1 MKVLETQIFRSTTDY
16 LAIMEKSGKEFTA
29 QYHCHPELEIVYI
42 KQGSGKCIIG
52 DTVTT
57 FRKGDIAVI
66 GSGLPHIWTSSDGD
80 FSVQA
85 DRARSIVAYFNKDL
99 FNSNFYKMR
108 EIQKLVDFLDRS
120 SRGLKIEGE
129 ARELVASRMER
140 LTRRKGFKKVIGLM
154 EILNTLSLSKDTYF
168 ITPENGQ
175 PVNSFIT
182 SDRLSNVYQYIREN
196 FKKDISLDE
205 IASIA
210 NLTPPAFCRLFK
222 SRTSK
227 HFVEYLNEI
236 RISFA
241 CKQLQETDKTIN
253 EIGFEC
259 GFNTISN
266 FNKRFKAVM
275 GLSPKNY
282 RNSIYSLDGTL
293 RSARKS
299 LPLSGIC

>member
-1 MKVLETQIFRSTTDY
+1 MKVLETQIFRSTNEY
-16 LAIMEKSGKEFTA
+16 LAVVEKSGKEFSA
-29 QYHCHPELEIVYI
+29 PYHCHPELEIVYI

-57 FRKGDIAVI
+57 FNKGDIAVI
-66 GSGLPHIWTSSDGD
+66 GSGLPHIWTSSDLEKGEKPK
-80 FSVQA
+80 
-85 DRARSIVAYFNKDL
+85 SIVAYFNKDL

-108 EIQKLVDFLDRS
+108 DVQKLVDFLDRS
-120 SRGLKIEGE
+120 ARGLKIVGE
-129 ARELVASRMER
+129 ARELVAGRIER
-140 LTRRKGFKKVIGLM
+140 LTRRKGFKKVIGLL
-154 EILNTLSLSKDTYF
+154 EILNSMSLSRDTYF

-182 SDRLSNVYQYIREN
+182 SDRLSNVYQYILDN
-196 FKKDISLDE
+196 FKRDISLEE
-205 IASIA
+205 ISSLA

-222 SRTSK
+222 SRTNK

-236 RISFA
+236 RISYA

-253 EIGFEC
+253 TISFEC

-275 GLSPKNY
+275 GLSPKHY

-293 RSARKS
+293 RSQRRTVAAN
-299 LPLSGIC
+299 PMD